1 MEKRILIFLA
11 FICALTFIAT
21 GNFAQTNASLLS
33 ARDTKTNKTIELFN
47 GKNLKGWY
55 TFIKGRGRG
64 SDPQKVFT
72 VNDKMI
78 RVSGEEWGCITTNK
92 EYENFTLTVEFKW
105 GTKTW
110 EPRVKNAR
118 DNGIL
123 VHSTGMDGGYDGT
136 WMHGIECQIIEGG
149 TGDLLVVGDKT
160 EKFAITCPV
169 ATEKQGGSYL
179 FQPDGKPVTIHGG
192 RINWYGRDADW
203 EDVIDFRGKSD
214 VEKPVGEWNRMEV
227 VAKGN
232 DLSIF
237 LNGVLVNQA
246 MQVKPAKGRIQIQ
259 SEGAEMLIR
268 RIELTPISTE

>member
-33 ARDTKTNKTIELFN
+33 ATDTKTNKTLELFN

-232 DLSIF
+232 DISIF

-268 RIELTPISTE
+268 RIELTPISTD

>member
-11 FICALTFIAT
+11 FICPLTFIAK

-33 ARDTKTNKTIELFN
+33 AIDTKTNKTIELFN

-160 EKFAITCPV
+160 ENFAITCPV
-169 ATEKQGGSYL
+169 AIEKQGGSYL

-232 DLSIF
+232 DISIF

-259 SEGAEMLIR
+259 SEGAEMFVR
-268 RIELTPISTE
+268 QIELTPISTE

>member
-11 FICALTFIAT
+11 FLSSLTFIAE
-21 GNFAQTNASLLS
+21 GSFAQTNTALLS
-33 ARDTKTNKTIELFN
+33 ATDIKTSKTIELFN

-160 EKFAITCPV
+160 ENFAITCPV

-232 DLSIF
+232 DISIF

-268 RIELTPISTE
+268 RIELTPISTQ

>member
-123 VHSTGMDGGYDGT
+123 VHSTGMDGGYDGV

-232 DLSIF
+232 DISIF

>member
-11 FICALTFIAT
+11 FICPLTFIAT

-33 ARDTKTNKTIELFN
+33 AIDTKTNKTIELFN

-169 ATEKQGGSYL
+169 AAEKQGGSYL

-232 DLSIF
+232 DISIF

>member
-232 DLSIF
+232 DISIF

>member
-1 MEKRILIFLA
+1 MKKLNLIFLA
-11 FICALTFIAT
+11 FICPLTFVST
-21 GNFAQTNASLLS
+21 GNFAQTDTSLFG
-33 ARDTKTNKTIELFN
+33 ARDTKTNQRIELFN

-55 TFIKGRGRG
+55 TFIKGSGRDR
-64 SDPQKVFT
+64 DPQKVFT
-72 VNDKMI
+72 VSDGMI

-92 EYENFTLTVEFKW
+92 EFENYTLTVEFKW

-123 VHSTGMDGGYDGT
+123 VHSTGKDGGYDGT

-169 ATEKQGGSYL
+169 ATEKQGGSYR
-179 FQPDGKPVTIHGG
+179 FKPGGKPVTIHGG

-227 VAKGN
+227 VANGKN
-232 DLSIF
+232 ISVF

-246 MQVKPAKGRIQIQ
+246 MQVKPSKGRIQIQ
-259 SEGAEMLIR
+259 SEGAEMFVR
-268 RIELTPISTE
+268 RVDIAPIITK